1 MKQFICCLAALCLL
15 LAGCAQSAPEQ
26 AADGAAWDESW
37 TTLGGVLG
45 VEAPGHDLTLQDNK
59 DALSIAGMYLASWTI
74 GEGAPYTNEDGDEVV
89 LYPAQLDVLVYGRPD
104 GDAARQAVEDWTARQ
119 SETYDVTDSGQQ
131 TCNGQDY
138 AVFAYT
144 CKSDSNPYARGVSA
158 FGTYKNCAV
167 SVELNCLDSFTE
179 DERTIL
185 TDFLN
190 GCHYAA

>member
-1 MKQFICCLAALCLL
+1 MKRLICGLAVLCLL
-15 LAGCAQSAPEQ
+15 LSGCGKSAPAT
-26 AADGAAWDESW
+26 AADGSDWDERW

-45 VEAPGHDLTLQDNK
+45 AEEPGHNLLLRDNK
-59 DALSIAGMYLASWTI
+59 DALSVADLYLASWTI

-89 LYPAQLDVLVYGRPD
+89 LYPARLDVLVYGRQD
-104 GDAARQAVEDWTARQ
+104 GDAARQAAEDWTARQ